1 MEGILKWCRLK
12 PVLSLTNLPV
22 KINKL
27 NVLMVRT
34 TWLKILRLISLI
46 LLLCGF
52 DYCLKKFEEKW
63 NSLMPWSSLRML
75 SSRKAQLAK
84 RFTSEKEIA
93 THSSTLAWKSHGRR
107 SLVGYSP
114 WSHKELDTTKRMNTQ
129 FREENEEAAP
139 SSLLVEE
146 QTILHW
152 PEISEFR
159 PTDSQS
165 VRRSK

>member
-114 WSHKELDTTKRMNTQ
+114 WSRKELDMTERLNFHFGK
-129 FREENEEAAP
+129 
-139 SSLLVEE
+139 L
-146 QTILHW
+146 
-152 PEISEFR
+152 
-159 PTDSQS
+159 
-165 VRRSK
+165 